1 MQIMMHLGDSFEE
14 LAAIDRNTGERIY
27 DTKQVQRA
35 FGNKIVKALNEVLE
49 SDDTIKFNQK
59 KIMFDV
65 AFSESSTHSY
75 KSKETE

>member
-1 MQIMMHLGDSFEE
+1 MQIMIHLGDSFSE
-14 LAAIDRNTGERIY
+14 LAAIDRDTDERIY
-27 DTKQVQRA
+27 DPKQVQRA

-65 AFSESSTHSY
+65 AFSESFTHSH
-75 KSKETE
+75 KSKEAE